1 MSNFR
6 RLRLAALFVI
16 VGLAIIASY
25 FVLRPERPAPIVGV
39 VRTTEV
45 RIAPEIGGQ
54 LAAIKVRKGDRVRAA
69 DVLAELAAPELTA
82 ALAQARA
89 ARAVAVASRDHVY
102 AGVRDEEVAVLAA
115 EIRKANSR
123 LTYAQAQYDR
133 VSQLA
138 QQQFAAQQSLDQ
150 AVADTATGRADVA
163 EAEANHAAA
172 KAGPTNEE
180 RAIADAQVLAATA
193 AVDVLERRLEK
204 TILRAPADGI
214 VQVIVAEVG
223 EAIRAGQPVLT
234 IEEVA
239 KRWLSFNVREDRLHD
254 ISVGSRVDVWAGG
267 LSAPVSALV
276 TELLPLGQF
285 ATWQAERAVGAHDRN
300 TLRMRV
306 EVEGDLA
313 KLEPGMTVWLGS
325 QTND

>member
-1 MSNFR
+1 MTNVR
-6 RLRLAALFVI
+6 RLRFGALAAI
-16 VGLAIIASY
+16 GILALAAGY

-54 LAAIKVRKGDRVRAA
+54 LAAIRVRKGERLKAG

-89 ARAVAVASRDHVY
+89 ERAVAIASRDHVY
-102 AGVRDEEVAVLAA
+102 AGVRDEQIAVLAA

-123 LTYAQAQYDR
+123 LTYAQAQHDR
-133 VSQLA
+133 VATLA
-138 QQQFAAQQSLDQ
+138 QEQFAAQQSLDQ
-150 AVADTATGRADVA
+150 ANADIATGHADVA
-163 EAEANHAAA
+163 AAEANYAAA
-172 KAGPTNEE
+172 KNGPTNEE

-193 AVDVLERRLEK
+193 AVEVLEHRLEK

-223 EAIRAGQPVLT
+223 EAVRAGQPVVT

-239 KRWLSFNVREDRLHD
+239 KRWLSFNVREDRLQGTSLGAKVNVLARD
-254 ISVGSRVDVWAGG
+254 ATRPI
-267 LSAPVSALV
+267 SAPV

-285 ATWQAERAVGAHDRN
+285 ATWQAERAVGDHDRN

-306 EVEGDLA
+306 EAEGDLA
-313 KLEPGMTVWLGS
+313 KLEPGMTVWL
-325 QTND
+325 NR

>member
-1 MSNFR
+1 MTNVR
-6 RLRLAALFVI
+6 RLRFAALAVI
-16 VGLAIIASY
+16 AALGIAVVY
-25 FVLRPERPAPIVGV
+25 IVLRPERPAPIVGV

-54 LAAIKVRKGDRVRAA
+54 LAAIRVRKGERVKAG

-89 ARAVAVASRDHVY
+89 ERAVAIASRDHVY
-102 AGVRDEEVAVLAA
+102 AGVRDEQIAVLAA

-123 LTYAQAQYDR
+123 LTYAEAQHDR
-133 VSQLA
+133 IATLA
-138 QQQFAAQQSLDQ
+138 QEQFAAQQSLDQ
-150 AVADTATGRADVA
+150 ANADIATGHADVA
-163 EAEANHAAA
+163 AAEANYAAA
-172 KAGPTNEE
+172 KNGPTNEE

-193 AVDVLERRLEK
+193 AVEVLEHRLEK

-223 EAIRAGQPVLT
+223 EAVRAGQPVVT

-239 KRWLSFNVREDRLHD
+239 KRWLSFNVREDRLQGTSLGAKVNVLARD
-254 ISVGSRVDVWAGG
+254 ANRPI
-267 LSAPVSALV
+267 SAPV
-276 TELLPLGQF
+276 TELLPLGSF
-285 ATWQAERAVGAHDRN
+285 ATWQAERAVGDHDRN

-306 EVEGDLA
+306 EAEGELA
-313 KLEPGMTVWLGS
+313 KLEPGMTVWLS
-325 QTND
+325 R